1 MIENYKSSAFR
12 LLMLI
17 LFGLS
22 VVACEKQDITPA
34 PSVNVELTVR
44 GIVKVNTSDSATLV
58 VDSVGIAVY
67 YDFQIK
73 ASANIQDVKT
83 IITKVIDA
91 KTSKVDETIT
101 SSFSDKGEAVVNGIC
116 FIESSAKEL
125 KLVVT
130 DNNGNRTEK
139 AFKVKPIL

>member
-101 SSFSDKGEAVVNGIC
+101 SSFSDKGEAVVKGIC

>member
-1 MIENYKSSAFR
+1 MITSYKGFAFR

-34 PSVNVELTVR
+34 PSVDVKLTVR
-44 GIVKVNTSDSATLV
+44 GVEKVNTSDSTTLV

-101 SSFSDKGEAVVNGIC
+101 SSFSDKPDALVKGIC
-116 FIESSAKEL
+116 FIEPTPKEL

-130 DNNGNRTEK
+130 DKNGNRTEK